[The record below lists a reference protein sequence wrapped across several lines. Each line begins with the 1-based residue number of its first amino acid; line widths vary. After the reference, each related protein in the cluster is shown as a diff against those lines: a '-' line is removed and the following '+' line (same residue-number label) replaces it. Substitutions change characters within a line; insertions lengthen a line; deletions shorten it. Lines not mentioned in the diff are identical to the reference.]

1 MSSTYRIVNVSLL
14 GAFALCLS
22 AVLVAYAYGVGMCWS
37 RACFG
42 KDCIFCGCTRDVA
55 DIFSG
60 ESPTR
65 NALSIYLLCGGV
77 VETAWRVVASFT
89 PFSRRVICADAF
101 CHAVIA
107 LNLMVVNVIKIT

>member
-22 AVLVAYAYGVGMCWS
+22 AVLVAYANGAGMCWS

-60 ESPTR
+60 GSPTR
-65 NALSIYLLCGGV
+65 NALSVYLLCGGV
-77 VETAWRVVASFT
+77 LETVWRVIASLV
-89 PFSRRVICADAF
+89 PFGRRVIHADAF
-101 CHAVIA
+101 CHSVMA
-107 LNLMVVNVIKIT
+107 LSLVVVNIINLI